1 MSTEDALMIVVMVLF
16 VLEMVINGIV
26 DYKTYPLC
34 LGLPAGDELR
44 WRDTF
49 KKKRTFRIEMIGAG

>member
-1 MSTEDALMIVVMVLF
+1 MIVVMVLF

-44 WRDTF
+44 WRELSES
-49 KKKRTFRIEMIGAG
+49 K

>member
-1 MSTEDALMIVVMVLF
+1 MIVVMVLF